1 MPFNLH
7 AIDLLLLLILAA
19 TAVSGWRRGFAVV
32 TLGYAGLLVGLALG
46 AWAAARVGLFI
57 SAEDSLRRLLVG
69 IVVFFLVA
77 VVCHSLAT
85 RFGMQLR
92 STITGRVGGNVDA
105 VGGAVV
111 AAGVTAIALWFV
123 ALTLGSVPFSPLAR
137 ALTDSSVLRT
147 IDRIAPRP
155 PAALSQLRG
164 LLARSP
170 FPDAFANLR
179 PPAAAGAP
187 PAALATAGV
196 KHAAA
201 ATVQIESQGC
211 GGLLFGS
218 GFPVEQHLVVTNAHV
233 VAGTGRH
240 RVITTGGAR
249 ATATVVWFDPRRD
262 LALLNVPGLT
272 LDPLRLDSAVPSGTT
287 GAVIGYPGGGAQTV
301 VGARVVARTTAVGRD
316 IYSSSLVRR
325 EIYVLRANQRR
336 APGRPDPGRLQPRP
350 RGRRRMRRLTRRP
363 PRARPLLGPRLPPAT
378 FRPRLLAATR
388 ASGRCRRSHC
398 RGPWRAGRG
407 PCRGRRPGRRGRA
420 RPRGAT
426 GRWRPPPW
434 RSPRPRRSRPPG

>member
-1 MPFNLH
+1 MLFNLH

-111 AAGVTAIALWFV
+111 AVGVTAIALWFV
-123 ALTLGSVPFSPLAR
+123 ALT
-137 ALTDSSVLRT
+137 
-147 IDRIAPRP
+147 
-155 PAALSQLRG
+155 
-164 LLARSP
+164 
-170 FPDAFANLR
+170 
-179 PPAAAGAP
+179 
-187 PAALATAGV
+187 LATAGV

-272 LDPLRLDSAVPSGTT
+272 LDPL
-287 GAVIGYPGGGAQTV
+287 
-301 VGARVVARTTAVGRD
+301 
-316 IYSSSLVRR
+316 
-325 EIYVLRANQRR
+325 
-336 APGRPDPGRLQPRP
+336 
-350 RGRRRMRRLTRRP
+350 
-363 PRARPLLGPRLPPAT
+363 
-378 FRPRLLAATR
+378 
-388 ASGRCRRSHC
+388 
-398 RGPWRAGRG
+398 
-407 PCRGRRPGRRGRA
+407 
-420 RPRGAT
+420 
-426 GRWRPPPW
+426 
-434 RSPRPRRSRPPG
+434 

>member
-1 MPFNLH
+1 MLFNLH

-111 AAGVTAIALWFV
+111 AVGVTAIALWFV

-179 PPAAAGAP
+179 PPPPRSRSRARAAAGCCS
-187 PAALATAGV
+187 
-196 KHAAA
+196 AAA
-201 ATVQIESQGC
+201 S
-211 GGLLFGS
+211 
-218 GFPVEQHLVVTNAHV
+218 
-233 VAGTGRH
+233 R
-240 RVITTGGAR
+240 
-249 ATATVVWFDPRRD
+249 
-262 LALLNVPGLT
+262 
-272 LDPLRLDSAVPSGTT
+272 
-287 GAVIGYPGGGAQTV
+287 
-301 VGARVVARTTAVGRD
+301 
-316 IYSSSLVRR
+316 SSS
-325 EIYVLRANQRR
+325 
-336 APGRPDPGRLQPRP
+336 
-350 RGRRRMRRLTRRP
+350 TW
-363 PRARPLLGPRLPPAT
+363 
-378 FRPRLLAATR
+378 
-388 ASGRCRRSHC
+388 S
-398 RGPWRAGRG
+398 
-407 PCRGRRPGRRGRA
+407 
-420 RPRGAT
+420 
-426 GRWRPPPW
+426 
-434 RSPRPRRSRPPG
+434 

>member
-1 MPFNLH
+1 MH
-7 AIDLLLLLILAA
+7 AIDLLLLLVLAA

-77 VVCHSLAT
+77 VVCHSIAT
-85 RFGMQLR
+85 RFGVQLR
-92 STITGRVGGNVDA
+92 SVITGRVGGNLDA
-105 VGGAVV
+105 AGGALVAVV
-111 AAGVTAIALWFV
+111 VTAIALWFV
-123 ALTLGSVPFSPLAR
+123 ALTLGSVPFSPLAK

-170 FPDAFANLR
+170 FPDAFANLW
-179 PPAAAGAP
+179 PPAPAGAP
-187 PAALATAGV
+187 PATLATPGI

-201 ATVQIESQGC
+201 ATVQIESEGC

-218 GFPVEQHLVVTNAHV
+218 GFPVEEHLVVTNAHV
-233 VAGTGRH
+233 VAGTGQH
-240 RVITTGGAR
+240 RVITTRGAR
-249 ATATVVWFDPRRD
+249 STATVVWFDPRRD
-262 LALLNVPGLT
+262 LALLNVPKIT
-272 LDPLRLDSAVPSGTT
+272 LDPLQLVGTVQPGTT
-287 GAVIGYPGGGAQTV
+287 GAVIGYPGGGREMV

-325 EIYVLRANQRR
+325 EIYVLRAKVRKGDSGGPVVDR
-336 APGRPDPGRLQPRP
+336 SGRPMGVVFAASTVDPNEGYA
-350 RGRRRMRRLTRRP
+350 LTNAELRTVLSQVGSSRVP
-363 PRARPLLGPRLPPAT
+363 VGVGEC
-378 FRPRLLAATR
+378 AA
-388 ASGRCRRSHC
+388 
-398 RGPWRAGRG
+398 
-407 PCRGRRPGRRGRA
+407 
-420 RPRGAT
+420 
-426 GRWRPPPW
+426 
-434 RSPRPRRSRPPG
+434 

>member
-7 AIDLLLLLILAA
+7 AIDLLLLLLLAA

-111 AAGVTAIALWFV
+111 AVGVTAIAVWFV

-240 RVITTGGAR
+240 RVITTGGSR

-262 LALLNVPGLT
+262 LALLNVPGIS
-272 LDPLRLDSAVPSGTT
+272 LDPLRLAGTVPSGTT
-287 GAVIGYPGGGAQTV
+287 GAVIGYPGGGSEQV

-316 IYSSSLVRR
+316 IYSSSLARR
-325 EIYVLRANQRR
+325 EIYVLRAKVRKGDSGGPVVDRSGRPIGVVFAASTVDPQEGYALTNSELRTVLTQAGSRR
-336 APGRPDPGRLQPRP
+336 ASVGVGEC
-350 RGRRRMRRLTRRP
+350 
-363 PRARPLLGPRLPPAT
+363 
-378 FRPRLLAATR
+378 AA
-388 ASGRCRRSHC
+388 
-398 RGPWRAGRG
+398 
-407 PCRGRRPGRRGRA
+407 
-420 RPRGAT
+420 
-426 GRWRPPPW
+426 
-434 RSPRPRRSRPPG
+434 

>member
-1 MPFNLH
+1 MLFNLH

-111 AAGVTAIALWFV
+111 AVGVTAIALWFV

-272 LDPLRLDSAVPSGTT
+272 LDPVRLDSAG
-287 GAVIGYPGGGAQTV
+287 PGGSPGTLSRARSRLGSWAPASWPGPRRWAATSTRRRWS
-301 VGARVVARTTAVGRD
+301 GARSTCYAPRSARATAAGRWWT
-316 IYSSSLVRR
+316 
-325 EIYVLRANQRR
+325 
-336 APGRPDPGRLQPRP
+336 G
-350 RGRRRMRRLTRRP
+350 
-363 PRARPLLGPRLPPAT
+363 PAT
-378 FRPRLLAATR
+378 
-388 ASGRCRRSHC
+388 
-398 RGPWRAGRG
+398 PWAW
-407 PCRGRRPGRRGRA
+407 C
-420 RPRGAT
+420 
-426 GRWRPPPW
+426 
-434 RSPRPRRSRPPG
+434 SRPRRSTRKRATRSPTPSSGPS

>member
-7 AIDLLLLLILAA
+7 AIDLLLLLLLAA

-111 AAGVTAIALWFV
+111 AVGVTVIAVWFV

-170 FPDAFANLR
+170 FPDVFANLR

-187 PAALATAGV
+187 PAALATPGV

-201 ATVQIESQGC
+201 DTVQIESQGC

-218 GFPVEQHLVVTNAHV
+218 GFPVEQHLVVTNAHAL
-233 VAGTGRH
+233 AGTGRH
-240 RVITTGGAR
+240 RVITTG
-249 ATATVVWFDPRRD
+249 
-262 LALLNVPGLT
+262 
-272 LDPLRLDSAVPSGTT
+272 
-287 GAVIGYPGGGAQTV
+287 AVIGYPGGGSEKV

-316 IYSSSLVRR
+316 IYSSSLARR
-325 EIYVLRANQRR
+325 EIYVLRARVR
-336 APGRPDPGRLQPRP
+336 KGDSGGPVVDRSGRPIGVVFAASTVDPQEGYA
-350 RGRRRMRRLTRRP
+350 LTNSELRTV
-363 PRARPLLGPRLPPAT
+363 LTQVG
-378 FRPRLLAATR
+378 
-388 ASGRCRRSHC
+388 
-398 RGPWRAGRG
+398 
-407 PCRGRRPGRRGRA
+407 
-420 RPRGAT
+420 
-426 GRWRPPPW
+426 
-434 RSPRPRRSRPPG
+434 

>member
-1 MPFNLH
+1 MLFNLH

-111 AAGVTAIALWFV
+111 AVGVTAIALWFV

-301 VGARVVARTTAVGRD
+301 VGARIVAVPARD
-316 IYSSSLVRR
+316 
-325 EIYVLRANQRR
+325 LRATRQGPQGRQRRAGGGPVRPPHGRGVRGLDGRPGRGLRAHQRR
-336 APGRPDPGRLQPRP
+336 APGRPEPGRLPPRP
-350 RGRRRMRRLTRRP
+350 LRATPSRRYSGLGTVP
-363 PRARPLLGPRLPPAT
+363 AKPL
-378 FRPRLLAATR
+378 
-388 ASGRCRRSHC
+388 
-398 RGPWRAGRG
+398 PWAM
-407 PCRGRRPGRRGRA
+407 A
-420 RPRGAT
+420 
-426 GRWRPPPW
+426 
-434 RSPRPRRSRPPG
+434 RRSRALSRRSAGTPRSSATSRSERPVAAASLEISAASS

>member
-7 AIDLLLLLILAA
+7 AIDLLLLLLLAA

-77 VVCHSLAT
+77 V
-85 RFGMQLR
+85 
-92 STITGRVGGNVDA
+92 
-105 VGGAVV
+105 
-111 AAGVTAIALWFV
+111 GVTVIAVWFV

-170 FPDAFANLR
+170 FPDVFANLR

-187 PAALATAGV
+187 PAALATPGV

-240 RVITTGGAR
+240 RVITTDGSR
-249 ATATVVWFDPRRD
+249 AIATVVWFDPRRG
-262 LALLNVPGLT
+262 LALLNVPGIS
-272 LDPLRLDSAVPSGTT
+272 LDPVRLAGAVPAGTT
-287 GAVIGYPGGGAQTV
+287 GAVIGYPGGGSEKV

-316 IYSSSLVRR
+316 IYSSSLARR
-325 EIYVLRANQRR
+325 EIYVLRARVRKGDSGGPVVDRSGRPIGVVFAASTVDPQEGYALTHSELRTVLTQVGSRR
-336 APGRPDPGRLQPRP
+336 APVGVGEC
-350 RGRRRMRRLTRRP
+350 
-363 PRARPLLGPRLPPAT
+363 
-378 FRPRLLAATR
+378 AA
-388 ASGRCRRSHC
+388 
-398 RGPWRAGRG
+398 
-407 PCRGRRPGRRGRA
+407 
-420 RPRGAT
+420 
-426 GRWRPPPW
+426 
-434 RSPRPRRSRPPG
+434 

>member
-1 MPFNLH
+1 MSLNLH
-7 AIDLLLLLILAA
+7 AIDLLLLLVLVA

-46 AWAAARVGLFI
+46 AWAAARVSLFV

-77 VVCHSLAT
+77 VVCHTVAT
-85 RFGMQLR
+85 RFGVQLR
-92 STITGRVGGNVDA
+92 STITGRVGGNLDA
-105 VGGAVV
+105 VGGALVAVV
-111 AAGVTAIALWFV
+111 VTAIALWFV
-123 ALTLGSVPFSPLAR
+123 ALTLGSVPFSPLAK

-179 PPAAAGAP
+179 PPAAAGSP
-187 PAALATAGV
+187 PAALATAGIGR
-196 KHAAA
+196 ARAS
-201 ATVQIESQGC
+201 TVQIESEGC

-218 GFPVEQHLVVTNAHV
+218 GFPVEPHLVVTNAHV

-240 RVITTGGAR
+240 RVITTNGAR
-249 ATATVVWFDPRRD
+249 SVATVVWFDPRRD

-272 LDPLRLDSAVPSGTT
+272 LSPMRLLGTVQSGTT
-287 GAVIGYPGGGAQTV
+287 GAVIGYPGGGRQTV

-325 EIYVLRANQRR
+325 EIYVLRAKVRKGDSGGPVVDR
-336 APGRPDPGRLQPRP
+336 SGRPIGVVFAASTVDPNEGYA
-350 RGRRRMRRLTRRP
+350 LTNAELRTVLGQVGSS
-363 PRARPLLGPRLPPAT
+363 RAAVGVGQC
-378 FRPRLLAATR
+378 AA
-388 ASGRCRRSHC
+388 
-398 RGPWRAGRG
+398 
-407 PCRGRRPGRRGRA
+407 
-420 RPRGAT
+420 
-426 GRWRPPPW
+426 
-434 RSPRPRRSRPPG
+434 

>member
-1 MPFNLH
+1 MLFNLH

-57 SAEDSLRRLLVG
+57 SAEDSLRRRRVG

-111 AAGVTAIALWFV
+111 AVGVTAIALWFV

-179 PPAAAGAP
+179 PPAA
-187 PAALATAGV
+187 AGV

-301 VGARVVARTTAVGRD
+301 VGARIVARTTAVGRD

-325 EIYVLRANQRR
+325 EIYVLRAKVRKGDSGGPVVDRSGHPMGVVFAASTVDPEEGYALTNAELRAVLNQVGSSR
-336 APGRPDPGRLQPRP
+336 APVGVGEC
-350 RGRRRMRRLTRRP
+350 
-363 PRARPLLGPRLPPAT
+363 
-378 FRPRLLAATR
+378 AA
-388 ASGRCRRSHC
+388 
-398 RGPWRAGRG
+398 
-407 PCRGRRPGRRGRA
+407 
-420 RPRGAT
+420 
-426 GRWRPPPW
+426 
-434 RSPRPRRSRPPG
+434 

>member
-1 MPFNLH
+1 MLFNLH

-111 AAGVTAIALWFV
+111 AVGVTAIALWFV

-170 FPDAFANLR
+170 FPDVFANLR

-187 PAALATAGV
+187 PAALATPGV

-240 RVITTGGAR
+240 RVITTDGSR
-249 ATATVVWFDPRRD
+249 AIATVVWFDPRRD
-262 LALLNVPGLT
+262 LALLNVPGIS
-272 LDPLRLDSAVPSGTT
+272 LDPLRLA
-287 GAVIGYPGGGAQTV
+287 GAVRDLRAARQGPQGGQRRPGGGPLRQAHRRGV
-301 VGARVVARTTAVGRD
+301 RGLDGRPAGR
-316 IYSSSLVRR
+316 LRPHQ
-325 EIYVLRANQRR
+325 LRA
-336 APGRPDPGRLQPRP
+336 ADSPDPGRLEARP
-350 RGRRRMRRLTRRP
+350 RGRRRMRRLIS
-363 PRARPLLGPRLPPAT
+363 G
-378 FRPRLLAATR
+378 AA
-388 ASGRCRRSHC
+388 
-398 RGPWRAGRG
+398 
-407 PCRGRRPGRRGRA
+407 PGRRGY
-420 RPRGAT
+420 PGRGTMSAK
-426 GRWRPPPW
+426 PLPCAMA
-434 RSPRPRRSRPPG
+434 RRSRALSRRSAGTPCSSATSRRDRPLAAASLEISAAS